1 MTVFVDFGN
10 VALDYV
16 EMTGPVSTDAIL
28 ASVFTA
34 PGFMRPTHAR
44 RLRRAG
50 RRWRARGY
58 RFQD

>member
-1 MTVFVDFGN
+1 MTVFVDFGD
-10 VALDYV
+10 VTDGYV

-34 PGFMRPTHAR
+34 PVVMRPSHAR
-44 RLRRAG
+44 RTRRAR
-50 RRWRARGY
+50 RRWAARGY